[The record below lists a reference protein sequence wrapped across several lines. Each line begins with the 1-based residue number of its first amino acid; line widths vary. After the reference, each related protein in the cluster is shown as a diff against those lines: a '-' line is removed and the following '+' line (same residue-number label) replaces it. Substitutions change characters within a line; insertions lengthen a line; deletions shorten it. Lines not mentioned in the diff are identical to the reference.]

1 MSPQVF
7 TPELARACVGSD
19 SNAARRSLVNSMQ
32 IDILDD
38 SGGVLAIS
46 VRLVGAD
53 HAKECANLLAKN
65 IVDTS
70 DAALTN
76 RLLEDG
82 FTAVNLQK
90 GKINNYEKPMITSQP
105 RMSDSY
111 VRPQMAQTM
120 LGAFLMGL
128 ISVLAYSILKR
139 RYFSG

>member
-1 MSPQVF
+1 
-7 TPELARACVGSD
+7 
-19 SNAARRSLVNSMQ
+19 MQ
-32 IDILDD
+32 IDILND

-46 VRLVGAD
+46 LRLVGAD

-82 FTAVNLQK
+82 FTVGNLQK
-90 GKINNYEKPMITSQP
+90 GKINNYDKPMITSQP

-111 VRPQMAQTM
+111 VRPRMAQTM

-128 ISVLAYSILKR
+128 ISVIAYGILKR
-139 RYFSG
+139 RYFSE